1 MEWSN
6 AILLIVVSFGASW
19 LTFFSGFGLGTLL
32 TPVFYL
38 ILKDLTLAIAATAVV
53 HLLNNLFKFALMQR
67 NVNWKI
73 VIPFGIAAVP
83 AAALG
88 AYLISHF
95 TDLTLFQY
103 LIFGSTKSVK
113 LINLVFGIV
122 LIGFALIELVKK
134 WSIAFSQQ
142 SLWLGGL
149 ISGFFGGLS
158 GHQGA
163 LRTAF
168 LVKYK
173 LKKQAFIA
181 TGIVIALVIDFTRI
195 PMYFKETPISS
206 LQAEWP
212 IIITSVSAAIL
223 GAILG
228 KLFLKKIQ
236 FNVLTIFISIGMIIF
251 GLALVLGFLEK

>member
-1 MEWSN
+1 MEISQ
-6 AILLIVVSFGASW
+6 AILLILVSFGASW

-38 ILKDLTLAIAATAVV
+38 LLGDLTLAIAATAIV
-53 HLLNNLFKFALMQR
+53 HLSNNIFKFALMQK

-73 VIPFGIAAVP
+73 VIPFGLAAIP
-83 AAALG
+83 AAILG

-95 TDLTLFQY
+95 TDITLVKFE
-103 LIFGSTKSVK
+103 IFGSTRSIK

-122 LIGFALIELVKK
+122 LIGFALVELIEK
-134 WSIAFSQQ
+134 WSIAFSKQ

-173 LKKQAFIA
+173 LEKQAFIA

-195 PMYFKETPISS
+195 PMYFRETPLSD

-212 IIITSVSAAIL
+212 IILTSVVSAVV

-236 FNVLTIFISIGMIIF
+236 FDVLTVFISIGMIIF
-251 GLALVLGFLEK
+251 GVALALGFLEK